1 MAAPLKNQ
9 FASKPENSL
18 ASSHLH
24 LRCNRREKSAWVRA
38 AIRAKQ
44 KLAQW
49 VTDKL
54 NDAAR

>member
-9 FASKPENSL
+9 FASKPENAL

-24 LRCNRREKSAWVRA
+24 LRCQPREKSAWVRA
-38 AIRAKQ
+38 AIRAKK

-49 VTDKL
+49 VTDIL
-54 NDAAR
+54 NDNAR